1 MSEAQKDQTPA
12 EGHKSETE
20 AKGLLVAYTK
30 ILDIWKVQNENYF
43 KRVQVAMGIIQVGL
57 FFAVLKVLSPL
68 PTSWREAILPMLL
81 AVLGILSA
89 HMWTELNEKQTQY
102 MEFCRSNLRNIE
114 RRLST
119 LGVPLEYFTLE
130 SLVFGP
136 APNFDISPYSATL
149 ESIEVRKKKRCVIR
163 FLWTQDQYPDPEL
176 TNDNI
181 HSVSKVGGGMIF
193 FENRIA
199 NGAKFAWYA
208 IIVAVLLLSTNLGPF
223 TVLLNSLIKISW

>member
-1 MSEAQKDQTPA
+1 MSEAQKDQSPA
-12 EGHKSETE
+12 EGHKFETE
-20 AKGLLVAYTK
+20 TNGLLVAYTK
-30 ILDIWKVQNENYF
+30 MLDIWKVQNENYF

-57 FFAVLKVLSPL
+57 FLAVVKVLSPL
-68 PTSWREAILPMLL
+68 PTSWREAILPVFL

-89 HMWTELNEKQTQY
+89 RMWTGLNEKQTQY

-149 ESIEVRKKKRCVIR
+149 ESVEVRKKKRCVTR
-163 FLWTQDQYPDPEL
+163 FLWTQDRYPDPDLE
-176 TNDNI
+176 NDSI
-181 HSVSKVGGGMIF
+181 HSVSKVGGGMIS

-199 NGAKFAWYA
+199 KGAVFAWLVVM
-208 IIVAVLLLSTNLGPF
+208 VAVLLYCLTA
-223 TVLLNSLIKISW
+223 